1 MRGPPDP
8 EMRSPAVTSGRANR
22 KSSKPSRLR
31 KNEYASGSVI
41 ARLAVC
47 NGRLLLGHILE
58 TDAGL
63 YRAVAPN
70 GILIGSFKSR
80 LEAAKAFSEVSAH
93 AN

>member
-41 ARLAVC
+41 ARLAV
-47 NGRLLLGHILE
+47 
-58 TDAGL
+58 
-63 YRAVAPN
+63 APN

-80 LEAAKAFSEVSAH
+80 LEAAKAFSEVSAL